1 VRLNWTAAQ
10 DNGLNEEMTQIPE
23 SIAIAGAWGYI
34 GRKFIDASQA
44 LGMRTYVYD
53 PGPAPTDLDLDTIT
67 RIEDEEAFYNTNA
80 ELFHLAVHPE
90 HRHRGEQILFGRAA
104 REPILV
110 LNEKP
115 MAPPGCPE
123 QCSRVIQ
130 AIEQSGITMLYDFPE
145 LYDGLTEQI
154 IQYLSQFRDLRIDE
168 LSFCRSKDRE
178 DRDIRR
184 NYVRMVTIQYQES
197 VHCLAF
203 ALYLLNRLQK
213 GLGAVSDQGVSIR
226 GESEPYDPPN
236 PEAYPYVV
244 DGRCKYSLSIGEIHI
259 DGLTDF
265 KANAKWSK
273 QRVISGVGDGKP
285 FRIEADYLEN
295 EKRLEINGED
305 QQCEPKAS
313 SYRQVITTI
322 ARWAQQVPN
331 ASLMRD
337 AYPNPEFAR
346 VTYQLSSALWRS
358 CRDARQLHF
367 ASLKDLQSFDAGFA
381 AEEPSFPRYP

>member
-1 VRLNWTAAQ
+1 
-10 DNGLNEEMTQIPE
+10 MTQSPE

-34 GRKFIDASQA
+34 GRKFIDASRA

-53 PGPAPTDLDLDTIT
+53 PAPAPTDIDLNAIT
-67 RIEDEEAFYNTNA
+67 RIEDEEAFYHTNA
-80 ELFHLAVHPE
+80 DLFHLAVHPE

-123 QCSRVIQ
+123 QCNRVIQ
-130 AIEQSGITMLYDFPE
+130 AVEQSGATMLYDFPE
-145 LYDGLTEQI
+145 LYDGLTERI
-154 IQYLSQFRDLRIDE
+154 IHYLSQFRDLQINE
-168 LSFCRSKDRE
+168 LSFRRSKDRE
-178 DRDIRR
+178 DRDIPR
-184 NYVRMVTIQYQES
+184 NYIRMVTIQYQES

-203 ALYLLNRLQK
+203 ILYLLSRLRK
-213 GLGAVSDQGVSIR
+213 SLTSVLDQGVSIR
-226 GESEPYDPPN
+226 GESDPYDPPN
-236 PEAYPYVV
+236 PEVYPYVV
-244 DGRCKYSLSIGEIHI
+244 DGRCKYSLSIGEIRI

-265 KANAKWSK
+265 NANAKWAK

-305 QQCEPKAS
+305 QKCDPKAC
-313 SYRQVITTI
+313 SYRQVISTI
-322 ARWAQQVPN
+322 ARWYRESPN

-358 CRDARQLHF
+358 CRDARELQF
-367 ASLKDLQSFDAGFA
+367 ASMKDLLSFDAGFA
-381 AEEPSFPRYP
+381 AEEPSFPKYPKKLPGHRGG